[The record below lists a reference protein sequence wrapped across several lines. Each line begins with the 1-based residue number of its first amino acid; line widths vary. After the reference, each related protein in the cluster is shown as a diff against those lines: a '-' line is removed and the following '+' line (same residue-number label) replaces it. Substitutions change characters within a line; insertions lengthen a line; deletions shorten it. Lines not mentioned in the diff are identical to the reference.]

1 MEFHPD
7 RDYQLMAA
15 RFLPN
20 FCKISAKCLRNLGSI
35 PRSCWFNLSDG
46 SILLN

>member
-20 FCKISAKCLRNLGSI
+20 FCEMPAKSWLN
-35 PRSCWFNLSDG
+35 PA
-46 SILLN
+46 LLLVQSF